1 VLFSGA
7 IRPAAWESG
16 QALKA
21 LGLVRDLF
29 FRAKID
35 AVARATGAEVSY
47 ASTLDSALGQCAEG
61 SFAIVFADL
70 SDASLAT
77 HESVSRLR
85 AAAPGARLLGFAS
98 HVDLKALRSA
108 REVGFDQTLSREQ
121 FTSRLPELLS
131 SDRSS

>member
-1 VLFSGA
+1 MGA
-7 IRPAAWESG
+7 EQPV
-16 QALKA
+16 KA

-35 AVARATGAEVSY
+35 AVARATGAGVSY

-61 SFAIVFADL
+61 SFAIIFADL
-70 SDASLAT
+70 SDALLAT
-77 HESVSRLR
+77 LDTVARLR
-85 AAAPGARLLGFAS
+85 AAAPHARLIGFAS
-98 HVDLKALRSA
+98 HVDLKVLRSA
-108 REVGFDQTLSREQ
+108 RDAGFDQTLSREQ